1 MAGTEL
7 KRIHV
12 LIHLTTL
19 IVATEIILFIYDLKL
34 SSSNPVKSPMNPRL
48 CTAATRNFWLHT
60 YVDCRIKAP
69 LDITYFCVAMLE
81 HSEQNQVGRKR
92 FTRLTEHTVHHPEKP
107 GQELKVGARNR
118 KHGGKPFPGLLA
130 LACLPWLAPFLYS
143 SDPPAHGGS
152 ALWVGLS
159 QINQQSWK
167 HPIDIPTGQ
176 SGWGNSSNEIPSSQI
191 TLTKTKTHLFLISTK
206 TTANKSSASKL
217 LEVHS
222 ICSPSSSQMA
232 YCTYQKE
239 RVPIVSLSFWPIYK

>member
-60 YVDCRIKAP
+60 YVDCGIKAP

-107 GQELKVGARNR
+107 GQELKVGARKR

-130 LACLPWLAPFLYS
+130 LACLPWLAS
-143 SDPPAHGGS
+143 
-152 ALWVGLS
+152 
-159 QINQQSWK
+159 
-167 HPIDIPTGQ
+167 
-176 SGWGNSSNEIPSSQI
+176 
-191 TLTKTKTHLFLISTK
+191 FLIQLRSTCPGWLCPLGWAFTDQSTVMK
-206 TTANKSSASKL
+206 TPYR
-217 LEVHS
+217 HS
-222 ICSPSSSQMA
+222 H
-232 YCTYQKE
+232 
-239 RVPIVSLSFWPIYK
+239 RPIWVRQFFKWDPLFPDYVDKN